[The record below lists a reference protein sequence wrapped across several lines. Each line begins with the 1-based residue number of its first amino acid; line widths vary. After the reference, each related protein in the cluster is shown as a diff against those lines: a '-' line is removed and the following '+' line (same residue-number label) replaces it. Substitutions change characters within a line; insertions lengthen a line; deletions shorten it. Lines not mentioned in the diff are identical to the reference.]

1 MTSWKCAA
9 VLMVL
14 ANLITTSSRAA
25 ESVTGRWAANPTSCV
40 SFAGLGVQSLLV
52 VSNYAVRWQGDT
64 CRISRMYKTD
74 DTIYI
79 QALCLGEAGEKI
91 DSRVAAPARQQAVGD
106 LGPWHARRFAALPV
120 TDEVI

>member
-40 SFAGLGVQSLLV
+40 SFAGLGAQSPLV
-52 VSNYAVRWQGDT
+52 VSNYAVRWQRDT
-64 CRISRMYKTD
+64 CRIGRMYKTD

-79 QALCLGEAGEKI
+79 QALSLGRRKI

-106 LGPWHARRFAALPV
+106 LGPWYARRFAALLV